1 MIRDTAGHAQANSG
15 KKRDETISDT
25 VREPISIRTAY
36 AERQE
41 EDEETALC
49 HQCPAEDDL
58 SVQFT
63 IALIQGKWKIGILSS
78 LQRGPARLSQLR
90 RMFPLASK
98 KMLTQHLREME
109 RDGLIVRTDLS
120 GRLRHVE
127 YSLSDSRGLAVLQLI
142 NVLTEWGSRYASSLQ
157 NPETVGSFSGTIDF
171 ALRDCESS
179 SLRLQKVLLASG

>member
-1 MIRDTAGHAQANSG
+1 MIGDAAGHVRANSG
-15 KKRDETISDT
+15 KKRDEIMSNT
-25 VREPISIRTAY
+25 VREPISNRRGY

-41 EDEETALC
+41 QEGGTALC
-49 HQCPAEDDL
+49 HRCPAEEDQ
-58 SVQFT
+58 SVQFA

-127 YSLSDSRGLAVLQLI
+127 YSLSDSRGLAVLRLI
-142 NVLTEWGSRYASSLQ
+142 NVLTEWGSRYASSRRELYRR
-157 NPETVGSFSGTIDF
+157 VGKI
-171 ALRDCESS
+171 L
-179 SLRLQKVLLASG
+179 